1 MVGIQSLVFS
11 LLFASW
17 AAALP
22 MRASM
27 PPYTWKNELCKLS
40 PVIQRVLCP
49 RQSSGSSTTVDTP
62 LGTAHGTS
70 DDSGATRFA
79 VKYASVTRWKPSVL
93 ATTWELP

>member
-1 MVGIQSLVFS
+1 MIGFQSLVFT

-22 MRASM
+22 AHVSM
-27 PPYTWKNELCKLS
+27 PPYTWKTELCKLA
-40 PVIQRVLCP
+40 PFLKALCP
-49 RQSSGSSTTVDTP
+49 RQSSSSSTSVDTP
-62 LGTAHGTS
+62 IGTAHGTS
-70 DDSGATRFA
+70 DDSGATRFS